1 MNKETAYKIIRY
13 FADGL
18 IPSRYRQ
25 QVMSWLI
32 DEADR
37 EAKDEAL
44 KRVWDETV
52 DVMSTDAMSQSVLRN
67 QALRSHHGHQERAR
81 QIRLKVLKYAA
92 VIFLPIALC
101 LGTWFIA
108 SNQMASQAML
118 AECHVENGQT
128 KVLLLSDGTQV
139 RLNAGSSLF
148 YPQRFSRLFSRRD
161 VYLDGEA
168 HFDVAKNGS
177 QPFVVHVGNLKVK
190 VLGTHFNVKA
200 YPAEELVTTT
210 LEQGRVKVYGDK
222 IAMTLLPDEQA
233 VYNRISGKMTKRSVD
248 SGNYN
253 QWMKGKL
260 LFDQTPLKVI
270 IADLQRRYD
279 VSIKATPAVDLS
291 RRFTMAFRADE
302 GVGDV
307 MRVLEKIS
315 GNLNYIHQ
323 HHTIILDVKKGGRK
337 AVKVKK

>member
-52 DVMSTDAMSQSVLRN
+52 DVMNADAMSQSVLRN

-168 HFDVAKNGS
+168 HFDVAENRS

>member
-44 KRVWDETV
+44 KRVWDETD
-52 DVMSTDAMSQSVLRN
+52 DVMNADAMSQSVLRN

-128 KVLLLSDGTQV
+128 KVLRLSDGTLV

-168 HFDVAKNGS
+168 HFDVAENRS

-233 VYNRISGKMTKRSVD
+233 VYNRISGKITKRSVD

>member
-128 KVLLLSDGTQV
+128 KVLRLSDGTLV

-168 HFDVAKNGS
+168 HFDVAKNRS

-253 QWMKGKL
+253 QWMDGKL
-260 LFDQTPLKVI
+260 LFDQAPLKAI
-270 IADLQRRYD
+270 IADLQRRYN
-279 VSIKATPAVDLS
+279 VSIKTTPAVDLS

>member
-1 MNKETAYKIIRY
+1 MNKETAYQIIRY

-25 QVMSWLI
+25 KVVWWLVG
-32 DEADR
+32 EADV
-37 EAKDEAL
+37 EAKDQAL
-44 KRVWDETV
+44 KRIWDETG
-52 DVMSTDAMSQSVLRN
+52 DVMSAEAMSQSVLRN
-67 QALRSHHGHQERAR
+67 QALRCRRAHRERAR
-81 QIRLKVLKYAA
+81 QMRLKVLKYAA
-92 VIFLPIALC
+92 VIFLPVALC
-101 LGTWFIA
+101 VGAWFVA
-108 SNQMASQAML
+108 ADQMASQAML
-118 AECHVENGQT
+118 TECHVENGQT
-128 KVLLLSDGTQV
+128 KVLRLSDGTQV

-148 YPQRFSRLFSRRD
+148 YPQCFSRLFSRRD

-168 HFDVAKNGS
+168 HFDVAENGS
-177 QPFVVHVGNLKVK
+177 QPFIVHVGNLKVK

>member
-67 QALRSHHGHQERAR
+67 QALRAHHGHQERAR

-168 HFDVAKNGS
+168 HFDVAENRS

>member
-67 QALRSHHGHQERAR
+67 QALRAHHGHQERAR

-148 YPQRFSRLFSRRD
+148 YPQRFSPVS
-161 VYLDGEA
+161 Y
-168 HFDVAKNGS
+168 
-177 QPFVVHVGNLKVK
+177 
-190 VLGTHFNVKA
+190 THLTL
-200 YPAEELVTTT
+200 PTT
-210 LEQGRVKVYGDK
+210 ERV
-222 IAMTLLPDEQA
+222 
-233 VYNRISGKMTKRSVD
+233 
-248 SGNYN
+248 
-253 QWMKGKL
+253 
-260 LFDQTPLKVI
+260 
-270 IADLQRRYD
+270 
-279 VSIKATPAVDLS
+279 
-291 RRFTMAFRADE
+291 
-302 GVGDV
+302 
-307 MRVLEKIS
+307 
-315 GNLNYIHQ
+315 
-323 HHTIILDVKKGGRK
+323 
-337 AVKVKK
+337 

>member
-67 QALRSHHGHQERAR
+67 QALRAHHGHQERAR

-128 KVLLLSDGTQV
+128 KVLRLSDGTLV

-168 HFDVAKNGS
+168 HFDVAENGS

>member
-128 KVLLLSDGTQV
+128 KVLRLSDGTLV

-168 HFDVAKNGS
+168 HFDVAENSS

-253 QWMKGKL
+253 QWMDGKL
-260 LFDQTPLKVI
+260 LFDQAPLKAI
-270 IADLQRRYD
+270 IADLQRRYN
-279 VSIKATPAVDLS
+279 VSIKTTPAVDLS

>member
-44 KRVWDETV
+44 KRVWDETD
-52 DVMSTDAMSQSVLRN
+52 DVMNADAMSQSVLRN

-168 HFDVAKNGS
+168 HFDVAKNSS
-177 QPFVVHVGNLKVK
+177 QPFIVHVGNLKVK

-253 QWMKGKL
+253 QWMDGKL
-260 LFDQTPLKVI
+260 LFDQAPLKAI
-270 IADLQRRYD
+270 IADLQRRYN
-279 VSIKATPAVDLS
+279 VSIKTTPAVDLS

>member
-44 KRVWDETV
+44 KRVWDETD
-52 DVMSTDAMSQSVLRN
+52 DVMNADAMSQSVLRN

-168 HFDVAKNGS
+168 HFDVAENRS

>member
-128 KVLLLSDGTQV
+128 KVLRLSDGTLV

-168 HFDVAKNGS
+168 HFDVAENRS

-253 QWMKGKL
+253 QWMDGKL
-260 LFDQTPLKVI
+260 LFDQAPLKAI
-270 IADLQRRYD
+270 IADLQRRYN
-279 VSIKATPAVDLS
+279 VSIKTTPAVDLS

>member
-44 KRVWDETV
+44 KRVWDETD
-52 DVMSTDAMSQSVLRN
+52 DVMNADAMSQSVLRN

-128 KVLLLSDGTQV
+128 KVLRLSDGTLV

-168 HFDVAKNGS
+168 HFDVAENRS

>member
-52 DVMSTDAMSQSVLRN
+52 DVMNADAMSQSVLRN

-168 HFDVAKNGS
+168 HFDAAKNSS
-177 QPFVVHVGNLKVK
+177 QPFIVHVGNLKVK

-210 LEQGRVKVYGDK
+210 LEQGKVKVYGDK
-222 IAMTLLPDEQA
+222 IAMTLLSNEQA
-233 VYNRISGKMTKRSVD
+233 VYNRISGKMTKRSVN

-253 QWMKGKL
+253 QWMDGKL
-260 LFDQTPLKVI
+260 LFDQAPLKAI
-270 IADLQRRYD
+270 IADLQRRYN
-279 VSIKATPAVDLS
+279 VSIKTTPAVDLS

>member
-128 KVLLLSDGTQV
+128 KVLRLSDGTLV

-168 HFDVAKNGS
+168 HFDVAENGS

>member
-52 DVMSTDAMSQSVLRN
+52 DVMNADAMSQSVLRN

-168 HFDVAKNGS
+168 HFDVAKNRS

-253 QWMKGKL
+253 QWMDGKL
-260 LFDQTPLKVI
+260 LFDQAPLKAI
-270 IADLQRRYD
+270 IADLQRRYN
-279 VSIKATPAVDLS
+279 VSIKTTPAVDLS

>member
-52 DVMSTDAMSQSVLRN
+52 DVMNADAMSQSVLRN

-168 HFDVAKNGS
+168 HFDVAENSS

>member
-25 QVMSWLI
+25 QVMAWLI

-44 KRVWDETV
+44 KRVWDETD
-52 DVMSTDAMSQSVLRN
+52 DVINADAMSQSVLRN
-67 QALRSHHGHQERAR
+67 YALRAHYGHQERAR

-101 LGTWFIA
+101 LGTWLIA

-118 AECHVENGQT
+118 TECHVDNGQT
-128 KVLLLSDGTQV
+128 KVLRLSDGTQV

-148 YPQRFSRLFSRRD
+148 YPRRFNRFFSRRD

-168 HFDVAKNGS
+168 HFDVAKNSS
-177 QPFVVHVGNLKVK
+177 QPFIVHVGNLKVK

-200 YPAEELVTTT
+200 YPADELVTTT
-210 LEQGRVKVYGDK
+210 LEQGKVKVYEDK

-248 SGNYN
+248 SGKYN
-253 QWMKGKL
+253 QWMNGKL

-270 IADLQRRYD
+270 IADLQRRYN
-279 VSIKATPAVDLS
+279 VSIKATPVVDLS
-291 RRFTMAFRADE
+291 QQFTMAFRADE
-302 GVGDV
+302 GIDDV
-307 MRVLEKIS
+307 MKVLTKIS
-315 GNLNYIHQ
+315 GNLDYIHQ
-323 HHTIILDVKKGGRK
+323 QHTITLNVKKGGHK
-337 AVKVKK
+337 AGNMK

>member
-52 DVMSTDAMSQSVLRN
+52 DVMNADAMSQSVLRN

-168 HFDVAKNGS
+168 HFDAAKNSS
-177 QPFVVHVGNLKVK
+177 QPFIVHVGNLKVK

>member
-18 IPSRYRQ
+18 IPSRYRH

-37 EAKDEAL
+37 EAKNEAL
-44 KRVWDETV
+44 KHVWDETD
-52 DVMSTDAMSQSVLRN
+52 DVMNADAMSQSVLRN
-67 QALRSHHGHQERAR
+67 QALRSHYGHQERAR

-101 LGTWFIA
+101 LGTWLMA

-118 AECHVENGQT
+118 TECHVDNGQT
-128 KVLLLSDGTQV
+128 KVVRLSDGTLV

-148 YPQRFSRLFSRRD
+148 YPQRFNRFFSRRD

-168 HFDVAKNGS
+168 HFDVAKNSS
-177 QPFVVHVGNLKVK
+177 QPFIVHVGNLKVK

-200 YPAEELVTTT
+200 YPADELVTTT
-210 LEQGRVKVYGDK
+210 LEQGKVKVYEDK

-248 SGNYN
+248 SGMYN
-253 QWMKGKL
+253 QWINGKL

-270 IADLQRRYD
+270 IADLQRRYN
-279 VSIKATPAVDLS
+279 VCIKATPAVDLS
-291 RRFTMAFRADE
+291 QQFTMAFRVDE
-302 GVGDV
+302 GIDDV
-307 MRVLEKIS
+307 MKVLTKIS
-315 GNLNYIHQ
+315 GNLDYIHQ
-323 HHTIILDVKKGGRK
+323 QHTITLNVKKGGHK
-337 AVKVKK
+337 AGNMK

>member
-52 DVMSTDAMSQSVLRN
+52 DVMNADAMSQSVLRN

-168 HFDVAKNGS
+168 HFDVAKNSS
-177 QPFVVHVGNLKVK
+177 QPFIVHVGNLKVK

-210 LEQGRVKVYGDK
+210 LEQGKVKVYGDK

-279 VSIKATPAVDLS
+279 VSIKTTPAVDLS

>member
-32 DEADR
+32 DEADS
-37 EAKDEAL
+37 EAKNEAL

-67 QALRSHHGHQERAR
+67 QALRAHHGHQERAR

-128 KVLLLSDGTQV
+128 KVLRLSDGTLV

-148 YPQRFSRLFSRRD
+148 YPQRFSQLFSRRD

-168 HFDVAKNGS
+168 HFDVAENRS

>member
-37 EAKDEAL
+37 ETKDEAL

-52 DVMSTDAMSQSVLRN
+52 DVMNADAMSQSVLRN
-67 QALRSHHGHQERAR
+67 QALRAHHGHQERAR

-128 KVLLLSDGTQV
+128 KVLRLSDGTQV

-168 HFDVAKNGS
+168 HFDVAENSS

-233 VYNRISGKMTKRSVD
+233 VYNRISGKITKRSVD

>member
-37 EAKDEAL
+37 ETKDEAL

-52 DVMSTDAMSQSVLRN
+52 DVMNADAMSQSVLRN
-67 QALRSHHGHQERAR
+67 QALRAHHGHQERAR

-128 KVLLLSDGTQV
+128 KVLRLSDGTQV

-168 HFDVAKNGS
+168 HFDVAENRS
-177 QPFVVHVGNLKVK
+177 QPFIVHVGNLKVK

-233 VYNRISGKMTKRSVD
+233 VYNRISGKITKRSVD